1 VAMTGEITLRG
12 DVLPV
17 GGIREKILAARRA
30 GIKTVI
36 LPAQNQPDVSD
47 IPPEFLK
54 GLKFIYVQ
62 EVNEVFAAALGKAV
76 KTSPDKG
83 ADK

>member
-1 VAMTGEITLRG
+1 MTGEITLRG

-36 LPAQNQPDVSD
+36 LPAQNQPDVGD
-47 IPPEFLK
+47 IPAELVK

-62 EVNEVFAAALGKAV
+62 EVSEVFAAALGKAA
-76 KTSPDKG
+76 KTLPAKG
-83 ADK
+83 VNK